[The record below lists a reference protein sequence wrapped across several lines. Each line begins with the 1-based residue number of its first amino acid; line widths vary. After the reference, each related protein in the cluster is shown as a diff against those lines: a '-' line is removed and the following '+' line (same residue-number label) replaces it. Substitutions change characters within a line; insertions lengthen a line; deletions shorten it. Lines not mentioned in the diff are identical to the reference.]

1 MTEQTQFS
9 GVWCPSITPMDKD
22 GNVDLNGLK
31 KHLQR
36 LTEANIDVILLMGSI
51 GEFASF
57 TLKEAHAYPRS
68 AFHEHIKNGR

>member
-51 GEFASF
+51 GEFALS
-57 TLKEAHAYPRS
+57 LSKRDSYLS
-68 AFHEHIKNGR
+68 AKRVP